1 MDKRN
6 KILIVD
12 DSEIN
17 RSLLAD
23 MLSGEYSLM
32 EASDGLEAVALIS
45 QHHTELSMVL
55 LDIVMPVMDGY
66 TFLSIMKAD
75 PAYSYAVWTGTGNFV
90 LHGSIEALQIKTA
103 KIAGGV

>member
-45 QHHTELSMVL
+45 IIRNCPWCCWIL
-55 LDIVMPVMDGY
+55 LCR
-66 TFLSIMKAD
+66 K
-75 PAYSYAVWTGTGNFV
+75 WTG
-90 LHGSIEALQIKTA
+90 LRCLRP
-103 KIAGGV
+103 

>member
-55 LDIVMPVMDGY
+55 LDIVMPEMDG
-66 TFLSIMKAD
+66 LRCLR
-75 PAYSYAVWTGTGNFV
+75 P
-90 LHGSIEALQIKTA
+90 
-103 KIAGGV
+103 